1 MTLLRSALPD
11 SYRPPRPLRYHAV
24 VEASNLRACAFDTS
38 KLGRVV
44 APARQ
49 VATRVL
55 HRVARDDAWATP
67 TLDAELGRSSLSGVD
82 AALATQIVYGTL
94 RVAPDLDALLA
105 RHARRSLKIDD
116 WTHAALLGAAYQLL
130 HLERVPSHAV
140 VNDAVELVRMKRGK
154 RVAGFANAILR
165 KVTADRPDVPEPPS
179 SVAIPPWLRDAL
191 ESSIGEQHTH
201 DLLRVGR
208 QHPSID
214 LRVRADVEREAVAES
229 IRVARS
235 DAVVEPTSLSPRG
248 LRIRGAGDPR
258 ALPGYA
264 EGTFAVQEEGAQ
276 LIGLLLNAR
285 PGERV
290 LDACAGRGGKTA
302 QLIEAVGASGSV
314 VATDLHEH
322 RLEQISPELA
332 RLQLDTARLE
342 TACVDWTVGKG
353 SVRGGFDRVLID
365 APCTGIG
372 TLRRRPEILLR
383 TGYEDAAHMGETQRR
398 VLENAASLVR
408 PGGTLLY
415 AVCSP
420 LSQEGPD
427 VVTRANLP
435 GFDLQAGCASH
446 LKSLYFGSDGGLDV
460 GPWVEGA
467 GPWADAYQVY
477 VWVNVG

>member
-1 MTLLRSALPD
+1 M
-11 SYRPPRPLRYHAV
+11 
-24 VEASNLRACAFDTS
+24 
-38 KLGRVV
+38 V

-49 VATRVL
+49 IATRVL
-55 HRVARDDAWATP
+55 HRVAHDDAWATP
-67 TLDAELGRSSLSGVD
+67 TLDAELRRGSVSRID

-94 RVAPDLDALLA
+94 RTAPDLDASLA
-105 RHARRSLKIDD
+105 RHAQRPLKIDD

-130 HLERVPSHAV
+130 HLERVPSHAI

-165 KVTADRPDVPEPPS
+165 KVAADRPEAPEPPS
-179 SVAIPPWLRDAL
+179 SVAVPAWLRAAL
-191 ESSIGEQHTH
+191 ESSIGGEHTD

-208 QHPSID
+208 EPPSID
-214 LRVRADVEREAVAES
+214 LRVRADIEREAIAES
-229 IRVARS
+229 VGS
-235 DAVVEPTSLSPRG
+235 THPEAVITPTALSPHG
-248 LRIRGAGDPR
+248 LRISGAGDPR
-258 ALPGYA
+258 TLPGYA
-264 EGTFAVQEEGAQ
+264 DGAFAVQEEGAQ
-276 LIGLLLNAR
+276 LVGSLLQAR

-302 QLIEAVGASGSV
+302 QLVESVGKSGSV

-322 RLEQISPELA
+322 RLEQISAELV
-332 RLQLDTARLE
+332 RLRLDPARLE
-342 TACVDWTVGKG
+342 TACVDWTIGKG
-353 SVRGGFDRVLID
+353 TVRGGFDRVLVD

-383 TGYEDAAHMGETQRR
+383 AGHGDAARMGETQRR
-398 VLENAASLVR
+398 ILENAASLVR

-420 LSQEGPD
+420 LREEGPD
-427 VVTRANLP
+427 VVGNADLP
-435 GFDLQAGCASH
+435 GFDLRVGRASH
-446 LKSLYFGSDGGLDV
+446 LRSLYFGSDGGLDV
-460 GPWVEGA
+460 GPWIPGA